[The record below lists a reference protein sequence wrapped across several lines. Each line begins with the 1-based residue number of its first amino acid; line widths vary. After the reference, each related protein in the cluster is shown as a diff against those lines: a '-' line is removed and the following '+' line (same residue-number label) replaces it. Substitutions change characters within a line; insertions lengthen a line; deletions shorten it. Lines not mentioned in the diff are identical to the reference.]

1 MNDFSVLLIAYY
13 TVNSLELLIIG
24 LILLVGSVVCVNLHK
39 INKNKRIESY
49 GNFFSFFNFFK
60 DSVNFIFT
68 RKQNLH
74 NQNFYT
80 PSNKIFK
87 KKL

>member
-1 MNDFSVLLIAYY
+1 MNDFSILLVAYY
-13 TVNSLELLIIG
+13 SVNSLELIIVG
-24 LILLVGSVVCVNLHK
+24 FILLIGSVVCVNLHK
-39 INKNKRIESY
+39 INKNTNVESFS
-49 GNFFSFFNFFK
+49 NFFSFFNFFK

-74 NQNFYT
+74 NQNIYT
-80 PSNKIFK
+80 PSSKIFN